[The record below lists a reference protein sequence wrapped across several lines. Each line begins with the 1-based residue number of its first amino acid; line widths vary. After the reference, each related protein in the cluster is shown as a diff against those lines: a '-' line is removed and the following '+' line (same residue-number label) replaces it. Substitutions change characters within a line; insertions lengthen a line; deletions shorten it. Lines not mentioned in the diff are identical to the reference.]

1 MCALSNHNAMQECST
16 YGLTAGG
23 DAERLFPML
32 MRRLFMLLAIAFL
45 VFSASFV
52 WALTFDFSDKK
63 QLERWEIVWE
73 QNQATWEIKDG
84 VLEVESP
91 GTRWDF
97 LVLKDVEF
105 TDGVIEFKLKWLS
118 GTYCEFGVAYRLQ
131 LDDDKLPHYNVHLS
145 TVEPALRWGRVDAS
159 EDGGQWATVARPPV
173 KGWGKTPV
181 DKWFS
186 VKIEVKDDN
195 HKVYAEGE
203 LVHEEKGD
211 NTYKKGAVALMGY
224 SGMAE
229 KAIFDDFSVEG
240 PGIPPSAVQ
249 PTGKLP
255 LTWGVIKSTF

>member
-1 MCALSNHNAMQECST
+1 
-16 YGLTAGG
+16 
-23 DAERLFPML
+23 

-45 VFSASFV
+45 VFSASFA

-63 QLERWEIVWE
+63 QFEQWEIVWP

-118 GTYCEFGVAYRLQ
+118 GTWCEFGVAYRLQ
-131 LDDDKLPHYNVHLS
+131 RDDPRLPNYNVHF
-145 TVEPALRWGRVDAS
+145 TTAQEPPALRWGRLDAS
-159 EDGGQWATVARPPV
+159 EGGGQFDWATLAEPPV

-186 VKIEVKDDN
+186 VRIEVKDDN

-203 LVHEEKGD
+203 LVHEAKGD
-211 NTYKKGAVALMGY
+211 NTYKKGAVAFINY
-224 SGMAE
+224 SGEAE
-229 KAIFDDFSVEG
+229 KVLFDDFSVEG
-240 PGIPPSAVQ
+240 PGIPPPAVQ